1 MFGSE
6 NPALT
11 ELKSIDVESLTPIEA
26 LTRLFELQR
35 LAKS

>member
-1 MFGSE
+1 MSTAFSV
-6 NPALT
+6 LDI
-11 ELKSIDVESLTPIEA
+11 ELLTPIEA